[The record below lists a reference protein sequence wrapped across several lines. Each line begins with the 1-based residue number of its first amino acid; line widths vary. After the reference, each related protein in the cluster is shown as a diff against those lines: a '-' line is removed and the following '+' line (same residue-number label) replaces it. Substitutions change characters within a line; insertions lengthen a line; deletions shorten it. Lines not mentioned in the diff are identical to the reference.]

1 MFAQTRHGEINL
13 AEVIR
18 LTQSTGKRLIIWS
31 IASITIGMVMLL
43 SSPGTVLGGIGLQ
56 AIIWGVIDAV
66 IAASILFKRKE
77 QSIAKITRTVSIS
90 IYFDII
96 FQVAGLVVIV
106 LFFQN
111 PYLVGNGIG
120 VIIQGF
126 FLLLL
131 DRSYYNSLR
140 NLATPES

>member
-1 MFAQTRHGEINL
+1 M